1 MRAGDPSCLLAAS
14 NTSDA
19 AHAAQSTSVAGLDDE
34 ESDEDAS
41 QPHLGSQNITFAPS
55 QCGDMQ
61 RSESTSTASPI
72 TSPLTTAQM
81 PCEVSSDIS
90 LGHDDSESEPT
101 FVEIRRPVEPRIS
114 SKIQAKLCYKAG
126 DSDFND
132 RVRKEAEKRGL
143 TCISGKCATKDAA
156 LTFRCKEGHIV
167 SSKEFRSPEDPGCPK
182 CQRLLERC
190 IEYAKAHNGRVIN
203 QTYTET
209 IEFECAAKHIWRVK
223 YSKYLFSKWCSHCS
237 KLKKVENKR
246 QKREEAQRRKEQFA
260 EEQNAI
266 LERARQEMVAELTQA
281 GQLLSPVGEDPI
293 SVQARQLTAK
303 YLEELHQPM
312 DGAVYED
319 TLFMYKVLLTPA
331 DELVEKLTSVGKE
344 EQSSFYRRNAIRLHP
359 DKNRHPQ
366 AIEAFQKFTQCS
378 KGIRGTSV

>member
-190 IEYAKAHNGRVIN
+190 IEYAKAHNGTAILQIDVGRVIN

-223 YSKYLFSKWCSHCS
+223 YSK
-237 KLKKVENKR
+237 
-246 QKREEAQRRKEQFA
+246 
-260 EEQNAI
+260 
-266 LERARQEMVAELTQA
+266 
-281 GQLLSPVGEDPI
+281 
-293 SVQARQLTAK
+293 
-303 YLEELHQPM
+303 
-312 DGAVYED
+312 
-319 TLFMYKVLLTPA
+319 
-331 DELVEKLTSVGKE
+331 
-344 EQSSFYRRNAIRLHP
+344 
-359 DKNRHPQ
+359 
-366 AIEAFQKFTQCS
+366 
-378 KGIRGTSV
+378 